1 MGYLI
6 KPTNFVSLSNN
17 TLRICVCVLNHDY
30 TRELEYNVHKKNLVL
45 LFLLIYEIVPKKQ

>member
-6 KPTNFVSLSNN
+6 KPTNFVSLSNK

-30 TRELEYNVHKKNLVL
+30 TRELKYNVHKKKPSAVI
-45 LFLLIYEIVPKKQ
+45 LLI